1 MSQGRVSMHHIREVI
16 RLTFSGLSQR
26 QIGRSLGLSN
36 GVIAKYQRAI
46 RRADLQWPL
55 PPEMDDQDLA
65 SHLRLPGSDSNN
77 LIRVE
82 PDFAHIHQQLK
93 RKGVTRQLLWEEYC
107 SSVTGQP
114 YGYTQFCVRYQEW
127 KTKLGVVM
135 RQTHWAGEKLFV
147 DYCGQTIDIVNGASG
162 EFKTAQIFVAVLG
175 ASNYTYAEATHT
187 QGLFDW
193 LGAHTRAF
201 TFFGGVP
208 SLIVPDNLRSGV
220 TKACRYEPQLNRS
233 YAELLSYY
241 RTTALPA
248 RPYKPRDKAKVEVGV
263 QLVERWILARLRHQ
277 TFFSLFALNLAISKL
292 LVDLNQR
299 PFKKL
304 PGTRQSQFQALDRP
318 ALSPLPAEPYE
329 YAEWRKARVHLDY
342 HIEIAGHYYSVP
354 HSLIKREIDVRVTD
368 RMIECF
374 DRGTRVA
381 LHPRSEMR
389 GAHSTQPE
397 HMPHS
402 HRAHH
407 QWTPR
412 RFVSWAA
419 SIGPGTQE
427 LVEHL
432 LTNKPHPEQGYRSCL
447 GLLSLAKRYD
457 RMRLEAACRRALSLG
472 SRTRSSV
479 ASILAHGLDQQPL
492 TDPST
497 GKDESV
503 FVLSDH
509 ANVRGP
515 DYYQ

>member
-16 RLTFSGLSQR
+16 RLTSSGLSQR
-26 QIGRSLGLSN
+26 QIGRSLSLSN
-36 GVIAKYQRAI
+36 GVVAKYQSAI
-46 RRADLQWPL
+46 RKAGLEWPL
-55 PPEMDDQDLA
+55 PPEMDDQTLA
-65 SHLRLPGSDSNN
+65 VCLGLPGTDPAS

-82 PDFAHIHQQLK
+82 PDFAHIHGQLK

-114 YGYTQFCVRYQEW
+114 YGYSQFCFHYQEW
-127 KTKLGVVM
+127 KSRLSVVM

-147 DYCGQTIDIVNGASG
+147 DYCGQTIDIVNGATG

-175 ASNYTYAEATHT
+175 ASNYTYAEASWT
-187 QGLFDW
+187 QSLFDW

-208 SLIVPDNLRSGV
+208 SLIVPDNLKSGV

-241 RTTALPA
+241 GTTALPA

-277 TFFSLFALNLAISKL
+277 TFFSLFALNLAIRKL
-292 LVDLNQR
+292 LTDLNQR

-304 PGTRQSQFQALDRP
+304 PGSRLSQFQALDQP
-318 ALSPLPAEPYE
+318 ALGPLPSQPYE

-342 HIEIAGHYYSVP
+342 HIEVAGHYYSVP
-354 HSLIKREIDVRVTD
+354 HSLIKREIEVRITD

-374 DRGTRVA
+374 HGGQRIAV
-381 LHPRSEMR
+381 HSRSEHR
-389 GAHSTQPE
+389 GAHSTVSE
-397 HMPHS
+397 HMPRS

-407 QWTPR
+407 EWTPR

-419 SIGPGTQE
+419 QIGPNTAE

-432 LTNKPHPEQGYRSCL
+432 LINKPHPEQGYRSCL
-447 GLLSLAKRYD
+447 GLLSLARRYD
-457 RMRLEAACRRALSLG
+457 RTRLEAA
-472 SRTRSSV
+472 
-479 ASILAHGLDQQPL
+479 
-492 TDPST
+492 
-497 GKDESV
+497 
-503 FVLSDH
+503 
-509 ANVRGP
+509 
-515 DYYQ
+515 